1 MIKGFRGTSLVDYPG
16 KLAAVVFFGGCN
28 FRCPFCYNVDLVLPE
43 RLKALPDIPAEEI
56 LSALKEREG
65 FIQAVV
71 VTGGEPTLSKNAL
84 RALLEE
90 VRAETRLAVKLDT
103 NGSNPEILETLIE
116 EGLID
121 YLALDFKTSPTRYP
135 EIGGNFE
142 KIKQS
147 LKLLNQKGFPFEIRI
162 TAVPHFITQRELE
175 ALLPYFEG
183 ARLVALQ
190 RFVAEVEVLGPQE
203 HLGLYGPKELE
214 ELRDFLASR
223 LDTEVVLRN
232 V

>member
-1 MIKGFRGTSLVDYPG
+1 MDYPG

-43 RLKALPDIPAEEI
+43 RLKALPDLTPEEVV
-56 LSALKEREG
+56 SALKKREG

-71 VTGGEPTLSKNAL
+71 VTGGEPTLSKNSL

-90 VRAETRLAVKLDT
+90 VRAETKLSVKLDT
-103 NGSNPEILETLIE
+103 NGSNPKTIKALLE

-121 YLALDFKTSPTRYP
+121 YLALDFKTSPDRYP
-135 EIGGNFE
+135 EIGGDFE
-142 KIKQS
+142 KIRQTLAL
-147 LKLLNQKGFPFEIRI
+147 LKEKAFPFEIRI
-162 TAVPHFITQRELE
+162 TAVPYFITQRELE

-183 ARLVALQ
+183 AKLVALQ
-190 RFVAEVEVLGPQE
+190 RFVAETELLGPQE
-203 HLGLYGPKELE
+203 DLGLYGPKELE
-214 ELRDFLASR
+214 ELRDFLASS